1 VRVLRTAPV
10 ARFVATTSVFAAG
23 PDSAVTCPRRF
34 EPADCAN
41 AFGAP
46 NIIKQLATAVAST
59 ALWLTLRDMIP
70 PCVFHCRHPSKLFA
84 YGKVKR
90 GLAPHGSICC
100 AEATDL
106 SGGVRSCAHF
116 VVTTRRECVRVSD
129 ATHAQRQGGFNR

>member
-1 VRVLRTAPV
+1 
-10 ARFVATTSVFAAG
+10 
-23 PDSAVTCPRRF
+23 
-34 EPADCAN
+34 
-41 AFGAP
+41 
-46 NIIKQLATAVAST
+46 
-59 ALWLTLRDMIP
+59 MIP

-129 ATHAQRQGGFNR
+129 ATHAQRQGGSIDKAALSKRMITTWKVFRAAANGR